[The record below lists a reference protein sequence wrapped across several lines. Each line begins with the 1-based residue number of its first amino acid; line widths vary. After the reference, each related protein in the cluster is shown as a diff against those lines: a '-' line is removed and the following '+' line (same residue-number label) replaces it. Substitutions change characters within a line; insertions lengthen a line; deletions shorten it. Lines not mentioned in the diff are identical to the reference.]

1 MATEIANVAAAHL
14 AFIAALLIIR
24 PAPALKFADP
34 PHRSP

>member
-1 MATEIANVAAAHL
+1 MATEIANVAAHL